1 MKRFFEELKAEMTV
15 RKDQL
20 AKKMRYFKYVPIL
33 LFLAVMGGVTALPTY
48 ADTIASSKIG
58 TGLTKLI
65 QDATSFLMVV
75 APVAM
80 VVMLIYFFSV
90 TALAFFVLVSMAASI
105 LLSEII
111 WYRSIKQSEFLKVSG
126 ITCISANGGA
136 ISNM

>member
-1 MKRFFEELKAEMTV
+1 MKRFFEELKAEMTE

-20 AKKMRYFKYVPIL
+20 AKKMRYFKYIPIL
-33 LFLAVMGGVTALPTY
+33 LWWAVMGGVTALPAY

-80 VVMLIYFFSV
+80 VVMLIYFFIRKGMADEMDQKKWNSRVV
-90 TALAFFVLVSMAASI
+90 TAIVSCVGAFVASVIINLATSYF
-105 LLSEII
+105 
-111 WYRSIKQSEFLKVSG
+111 Q
-126 ITCISANGGA
+126 
-136 ISNM
+136 